1 MIVQTVPISR
11 IEVRERTRKEISGI
25 DSLAASIEARGLL
38 QPIVLRRVGM
48 TLVLVAGGRRIAAL
62 EKLDRA
68 EVDAH
73 IVETLND
80 ELEAL
85 LAEGEE
91 NTERQP
97 FTPSEAVAHA
107 ARIEA
112 VETARAAE
120 RRREGAR
127 KGGQVAPAKQAV
139 GNLPTASEDLF
150 PEFVAAVTPSRP
162 VVVEAPVR
170 AADRIAQSVGMKR
183 RTLEK
188 AKHIV
193 EIAENPDVPS
203 IVRETAQ
210 DARRE
215 MDRTGHVDGYHRRV
229 KAAEEVAEQQAK
241 ADAGTAVA
249 EYLNEGQAL
258 EDASYR
264 LEFLRQIAKADTF
277 LAFDAARIAAI
288 GDEKCFSAL
297 ASVRK
302 QIDEFHNAVEG
313 RRQKGLRV
321 INGG

>member
-1 MIVQTVPISR
+1 MIVETVPLAQ
-11 IEVRERTRKEISGI
+11 IEIRERTRKNITNI

-38 QPIVLRRVGM
+38 QPIVLRRDEGA
-48 TLVLVAGGRRIAAL
+48 LVLVAGGRRIAAL
-62 EKLDRA
+62 RKLGCA
-68 EVDAH
+68 EVDAN
-73 IVETLND
+73 IVASLDD

-91 NTERQP
+91 NTEREP

-112 VETARAAE
+112 VETARASE

-127 KGGQVAPAKQAV
+127 KGGQSGSTYQAV
-139 GNLPTASEDLF
+139 GNLPTPSEDLF
-150 PEFVAAVTPSRP
+150 PEFVVAVTPEP
-162 VVVEAPVR
+162 VVAEQPAGR
-170 AADRIAQSVGMKR
+170 AADRIAAAVGMKR

-193 EIAENPDVPS
+193 EKAEDPEAPA

-241 ADAGTAVA
+241 VDSGTAVA
-249 EYLNEGQAL
+249 EYLDESQAL

-277 LAFDAARIAAI
+277 LAFDASRIAAI

-302 QIDEFHNAVEG
+302 QVDEFHNAVEG

>member
-38 QPIVLRRVGM
+38 QPIVLRRDGM

-62 EKLDRA
+62 KKLDRA

-112 VETARAAE
+112 VESARALE
-120 RRREGAR
+120 RKAQAGRKSAPGRPSERGANLAPLFS
-127 KGGQVAPAKQAV
+127 GAVESVHAPAGVPPSATESK
-139 GNLPTASEDLF
+139 TRTR
-150 PEFVAAVTPSRP
+150 VANA
-162 VVVEAPVR
+162 
-170 AADRIAQSVGMKR
+170 VGMKPT
-183 RTLEK
+183 TLAK

-193 EIAENPDVPS
+193 EMAEDVKAPA
-203 IVRETAQ
+203 IVRETALE
-210 DARRE
+210 ARRE

-241 ADAGTAVA
+241 VEAGTAVA
-249 EYLNEGQAL
+249 EYLNDGQAF

-264 LEFLRQIAKADTF
+264 HEFLQAITKANGF
-277 LAFDAARIAAI
+277 LRFDPSRIAEI
-288 GDEKCFSAL
+288 GDEKCMTVL
-297 ASVRK
+297 AMVRK
-302 QIDEFHNAVEG
+302 QIDEFHNKVEE
-313 RRQKGLRV
+313 RRPKGLRV